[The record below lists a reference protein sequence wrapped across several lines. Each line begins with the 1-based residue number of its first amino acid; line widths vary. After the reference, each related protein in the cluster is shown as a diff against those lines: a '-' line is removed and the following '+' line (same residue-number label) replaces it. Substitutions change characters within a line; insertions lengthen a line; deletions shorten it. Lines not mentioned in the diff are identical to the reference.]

1 MFYKHAFLE
10 AESQTLVTKAK
21 SFAFTVQV
29 NLRTIT
35 QVLTAGTHML
45 PPGPFVHNLCS
56 SRYGA
61 TLKPIPTPK
70 GTIQYLTTQNVR
82 ILIKGNTNYYY
93 KQQKLGW

>member
-35 QVLTAGTHML
+35 QVLTAGGHICCHL
-45 PPGPFVHNLCS
+45 GHLYIISEAVDIQVLSKPYPPPRALYSTWQHRMSL
-56 SRYGA
+56 Y
-61 TLKPIPTPK
+61 
-70 GTIQYLTTQNVR
+70 
-82 ILIKGNTNYYY
+82 
-93 KQQKLGW
+93 